1 MEWMR
6 SLSELRAQEINLRAK
21 KRHILSDLSRKSP
34 QKWEGENNI
43 YNRRPEA
50 SSEELNET
58 FPKRMIMTYSFA
70 DEKIEND

>member
-1 MEWMR
+1 MPTTSLSCEHSLKRNMKILQVYDILVLAHLEWMR

-43 YNRRPEA
+43 
-50 SSEELNET
+50 
-58 FPKRMIMTYSFA
+58 
-70 DEKIEND
+70 